1 MRKSPRPKTLAEVAA
16 NCRDAEALSFSI
28 PGFLDEFYAEP
39 LAERLEE
46 EPRSLTAMLAD
57 EGLADAYLAGIAEH
71 LSRQYKLKPP
81 AWVFGPGRTLAN
93 PWFALKSHG
102 GRMCM
107 LIESPPAFRERN
119 IFISANALSRA

>member
-16 NCRDAEALSFSI
+16 IARDAESYGYAV
-28 PGFLDEFYAEP
+28 PEFLDEFYAEP
-39 LAERLEE
+39 LPERLAE
-46 EPRSLTAMLAD
+46 EPRSLTAVLND
-57 EGLADAYLAGIAEH
+57 EGLADATLAGIADH

-81 AWVFGPGRTLAN
+81 AWAFAPGRVLAN

-119 IFISANALSRA
+119 IFISANALTRA

>member
-16 NCRDAEALSFSI
+16 NCRDAEGLGYSI
-28 PGFLDEFYAEP
+28 SEFLDEFYAEP
-39 LAERLEE
+39 LAARVAE
-46 EPRSLTAMLAD
+46 EPRRLTELLND

-71 LSRQYKLKPP
+71 LSRQYKMRPP
-81 AWVFGPGRTLAN
+81 AWVFGPGRVLAN

-119 IFISANALSRA
+119 IFISANALTRV

>member
-1 MRKSPRPKTLAEVAA
+1 MRKSTRPKTLAQVAA
-16 NCRDAEALSFSI
+16 IYREAETLSFAI
-28 PGFLDEFYAEP
+28 PEFLDEFYAEP

-46 EPRSLTAMLAD
+46 EPRSLTALLND
-57 EGLADAYLAGIAEH
+57 DGLADAYLAGIADH

-81 AWVFGPGRTLAN
+81 AWVNGPGRILKN
-93 PWFALKSHG
+93 PWFAMESHG

-119 IFISANALSRA
+119 IFISANALNRA